1 MHNCSEYHQACLY
14 AHAVSNTSL
23 EWLAEEFFND
33 AKSLKNGSSNYIQF
47 TSYSIGLALNKNENP
62 DISKKDIEKIIKKL
76 TQLVDSA
83 ELTSEQLTSCV
94 LALGWICA
102 FNNIEA
108 WNIGPEIISNVK
120 DVLSKIEYIYEYDIS
135 QKSERVR
142 SIAGKLIDGYE
153 LSDDDEKFLL
163 EKINV

>member
-1 MHNCSEYHQACLY
+1 MSQLMGALNGFPVVGRKKNANIQALYTLAFCGNDEQFKTIEKLHNCSEYHQACLY
-14 AHAVSNTSL
+14 AHAVSKTSL

-76 TQLVDSA
+76 AQLVDSA

-94 LALGWICA
+94 LALGWSY
-102 FNNIEA
+102 
-108 WNIGPEIISNVK
+108 PT
-120 DVLSKIEYIYEYDIS
+120 
-135 QKSERVR
+135 
-142 SIAGKLIDGYE
+142 
-153 LSDDDEKFLL
+153 
-163 EKINV
+163 